1 MGQTVPRGG
10 GLGARQ
16 NSGACEA
23 SIRRVLSLRFEVLD
37 RLTAFFYAVKNPA
50 EDQRA
55 RAQFMVVAVGG
66 GLLCAATLT
75 FLSLL
80 LRTPTEAMQPLG
92 GFLACLVVLL
102 VLRATG
108 SLEAACHVLGA
119 SITALYCFWA
129 LYAGD
134 PSFLSWVA
142 IVPFMLLMLTRIR
155 FALRWFL
162 LNSALITAISLS
174 FVIDASR
181 LHLASHGVMLSRLV
195 IFLVAVFALTLVF
208 ALGRERTQSS
218 LEAARDEAHR
228 ANTLKSEFL
237 ASFSH
242 EIRTPL
248 NGVLGTADGLLAG
261 NLAPDVREQLLII
274 QRSGSSLLRTIND
287 VLELSRIEAGRLD
300 LFPTPTDLPALLGE
314 VVDLFKARA
323 SAHGVVI
330 RLALEP
336 NHPCRVEVDDLRL
349 RQVVQNLVGNAVKF
363 TQRGEVVVRLGSS
376 SSADGH
382 VLTRISV
389 EDTGPGIE
397 PEALARLFT
406 AFTQARPRTDRAEG
420 AGLGLAIS
428 KQFVELMEGTLDVES
443 TVGEGTVFRIE
454 LVLPAAQD
462 EAAPALP
469 PVQATPEQPLKLLV
483 VDDNEINLKVAVTL
497 LGKLGHTCVVA
508 RDGEQALAAV
518 AAHQPDVVFM
528 DCHMPV
534 LDGLDATR
542 RLRAAGDGRPVVA
555 ITASVYAEDMQR
567 CLAAGMNH
575 FVSKPVTL
583 LALKQALRE
592 VAGIAISPAPAKAV
606 VMQETRR
613 VLVVDDDPHVR
624 RMTVRLLRA
633 EGFEVN
639 DAGDIEAA
647 MILFE
652 RTAPSHLLVD
662 RVLGGTEDG
671 IHFAERLARRRDG
684 LRVVVTS
691 GQAPTVDQLCSLE
704 ATGGRFLAKPY
715 NRRNLIFSLTGKA
728 A

>member
-1 MGQTVPRGG
+1 MRQTS
-10 GLGARQ
+10 GAR
-16 NSGACEA
+16 EE
-23 SIRRVLSLRFEVLD
+23 SIRPERSLPFCMLD
-37 RLTAFFYAVKNPA
+37 RLTAFFYAARNPA

-55 RAQFMVVAVGG
+55 RARLMIVAMLGGAVSAGTVAV
-66 GLLCAATLT
+66 
-75 FLSLL
+75 LSLVL
-80 LRTPTEAMQPLG
+80 QRNAQALEPLAG
-92 GFLACLVVLL
+92 LTACLVTLV
-102 VLRATG
+102 VLRVSRSIEVA
-108 SLEAACHVLGA
+108 SHALGA
-119 SITALYCFWA
+119 SITGLYCCCA
-129 LYAGD
+129 LVVGD
-134 PSFLSWVA
+134 PTVLVWLAV
-142 IVPFMLLMLTRIR
+142 VPFQLLLLTRIGV
-155 FALRWFL
+155 ALGWFFF
-162 LNSALITAISLS
+162 NSGSITVLALFFLGNPLRVHLPSEA
-174 FVIDASR
+174 VI
-181 LHLASHGVMLSRLV
+181 LSRLV
-195 IFLVAVFALTLVF
+195 MLVVAVFALTLIF
-208 ALGRERTQSS
+208 ALARERTQRS
-218 LEAARDEAHR
+218 LEATRDEANR
-228 ANTLKSEFL
+228 ANALKSEFL

-261 NLAPDVREQLLII
+261 NLAPEVREQLLII

-287 VLELSRIEAGRLD
+287 VLEFSRIEAGRLD
-300 LFPTPTDLPALLGE
+300 LFPTPTDLPAMLSE
-314 VVDLFKARA
+314 VVDLFRARA
-323 SAHGVVI
+323 TANGVAV

-336 NHPCRVEVDDLRL
+336 NHPCHVEVDDLRL

-363 TQRGEVVVRLGSS
+363 TLRGEVVVRLGS
-376 SSADGH
+376 ATVTDGH
-382 VLTRISV
+382 VLTRIWV

-420 AGLGLAIS
+420 TGLGLAIS
-428 KQFVELMEGTLDVES
+428 KQFIDLMDGKLDVES
-443 TVGEGTVFRIE
+443 TVGCGAAFRIE
-454 LVLPAAQD
+454 LMLPLAQH
-462 EAAPALP
+462 EAAPVLP
-469 PVQATPEQPLKLLV
+469 LVHAAPAQSLKVLV

-497 LGKLGHTCVVA
+497 LGKLGHTCVIA

-518 AAHQPDVVFM
+518 AQHQPDVVFM

-555 ITASVYAEDMQR
+555 LTASVYAEDQQR

-592 VAGIAISPAPAKAV
+592 VAGLAVAPAPVKPVDNQAA
-606 VMQETRR
+606 RR

-639 DAGDIEAA
+639 DAADIEAA
-647 MILFE
+647 LILFE
-652 RTAPSHLLVD
+652 RAAPSHLLVD

-691 GQAPTVDQLCSLE
+691 GQAPTDDQLCSLE

-715 NRRNLIFSLTGKA
+715 NRRNLLFSLTGEA

>member
-1 MGQTVPRGG
+1 M
-10 GLGARQ
+10 
-16 NSGACEA
+16 
-23 SIRRVLSLRFEVLD
+23 LD
-37 RLTAFFYAVKNPA
+37 RITAFFYAVKDPA

-55 RAQFMVVAVGG
+55 RAQLMVVAMLAG
-66 GLLCAATLT
+66 GLSAATSMLLT
-75 FLSLL
+75 LVF
-80 LRTPTEAMQPLG
+80 RPAPEALEPFAGMT
-92 GFLACLVVLL
+92 ACLLPLL
-102 VLRATG
+102 VLRRSH
-108 SLEAACHVLGA
+108 SLEEASEVLAASLTGFYG
-119 SITALYCFWA
+119 LWA
-129 LYAGD
+129 LYTGD
-134 PSFLSWVA
+134 PSFLTWVA
-142 IVPFMLLMLTRIR
+142 IVPFTLLLLGRVPM
-155 FALRWFL
+155 ALRWFI
-162 LNSALITAISLS
+162 LNSAIIAAISLF
-174 FVIDASR
+174 FVAHPAR
-181 LHLASHGVMLSRLV
+181 LHLASHPVILSRLA
-195 IFLVAVFALTLVF
+195 IFLVAIFALTLIF
-208 ALGRERTQSS
+208 ALSRERAQRALVAT
-218 LEAARDEAHR
+218 RDEANR
-228 ANTLKSEFL
+228 ANALKSEFL

-261 NLAPDVREQLLII
+261 HLAPDVREQLLII

-300 LFPTPTDLPALLGE
+300 LFPTPTDLPAMLSE

-323 SAHGVVI
+323 AGKGVSI

-336 NHPCRVEVDDLRL
+336 QHPCDVKVDDLRL

-363 TQRGEVVVRLGSS
+363 TQRGEVVVRLGSGTI
-376 SSADGH
+376 ADGH

-397 PEALARLFT
+397 PEATSRLFT
-406 AFTQARPRTDRAEG
+406 AFTQARPRSDRVEG

-428 KQFVELMEGTLDVES
+428 KQFVDLMDGELGVES
-443 TVGEGTVFRIE
+443 TVGKGTTFRIE
-454 LVLPAAQD
+454 LVLPLAQHEAVAPVPTAQAA
-462 EAAPALP
+462 EA
-469 PVQATPEQPLKLLV
+469 QPLKLLV

-518 AAHQPDVVFM
+518 AQHQPDVVFM

-583 LALKQALRE
+583 LALKQALHE
-592 VAGIAISPAPAKAV
+592 VAGLASAPVHLKPV
-606 VMQETRR
+606 EVREVRR

-633 EGFEVN
+633 AGFEVN
-639 DAGDIEAA
+639 DAADIEAA

-652 RTAPSHLLVD
+652 RAAPSHLLVD

-671 IHFAERLARRRDG
+671 IHFAERLARLRSG

-691 GQAPTVDQLCSLE
+691 GQAPTEEQLFSLE

-715 NRRNLIFSLTGKA
+715 NRRNLISSLTGEA

>member
-1 MGQTVPRGG
+1 M
-10 GLGARQ
+10 L
-16 NSGACEA
+16 E
-23 SIRRVLSLRFEVLD
+23 
-37 RLTAFFYAVKNPA
+37 RLTAYFYAVKDPA

-55 RAQFMVVAVGG
+55 RAQLMVVSQAGG
-66 GLLCAATLT
+66 VLCGATLT
-75 FLSLL
+75 FFSLL
-80 LRTPTEAMQPLG
+80 SRGPAEAMEPLSG
-92 GFLACLVVLL
+92 SFACLVVLL

-108 SLEAACHVLGA
+108 SLEVACHVLGA
-119 SITALYCFWA
+119 TVTGLYCFWA
-129 LYAGD
+129 LYEGD
-134 PSFLSWVA
+134 PSFLNWVA
-142 IVPFMLLMLTRIR
+142 VVPFMLLMLTRIQ

-162 LNSALITAISLS
+162 FNSTLITAISLS
-174 FVIDASR
+174 FVADPSR
-181 LHLASHGVMLSRLV
+181 LHLPSHGVILSRLV

-208 ALGRERTQSS
+208 ALSRERTQVS

-261 NLAPDVREQLLII
+261 HLAPDVREQLLII

-300 LFPTPTDLPALLGE
+300 LFPTPTDLPAMLNE
-314 VVDLFKARA
+314 VVDLFRARA
-323 SAHGVVI
+323 ASNGVTI
-330 RLALEP
+330 RLELEP
-336 NHPCRVEVDDLRL
+336 HHPRNVEVDDLRL

-363 TQRGEVVVRLGSS
+363 TQRGEVVVRLSS
-376 SSADGH
+376 GSSADGH
-382 VLTRISV
+382 GLTRIWV

-420 AGLGLAIS
+420 AGLGLVIS
-428 KQFVELMEGTLDVES
+428 KQFVELMEGKLDVES
-443 TVGEGTVFRIE
+443 TVGKGTTFRIE
-454 LVLPAAQD
+454 LVLPAAQH

-469 PVQATPEQPLKLLV
+469 PVLAAPEQPLKLLV

-508 RDGEQALAAV
+508 RDGEQALAAIE
-518 AAHQPDVVFM
+518 AHQPDVVFM

-534 LDGLDATR
+534 LDGLEATR
-542 RLRAAGDGRPVVA
+542 KLRAAGDGRPVVA
-555 ITASVYAEDMQR
+555 LTASVYAEDMQR

-592 VAGIAISPAPAKAV
+592 VAGLAITPAPAKPV
-606 VMQETRR
+606 VVQETRR

-652 RTAPSHLLVD
+652 RAAPSHLLVD

-671 IHFAERLARRRDG
+671 IHFAERLSRRRAG

-691 GQAPTVDQLCSLE
+691 GRTPTVEQLCSLE

-715 NRRNLIFSLTGKA
+715 SRRNLLFSLTGKA
-728 A
+728 P